1 MKVLIAGA
9 GIAGP
14 ATAIA
19 LRKAGIASVL
29 YEAYPEDATDAG
41 AFVTIAANGQD
52 ALHAIGAHDPV
63 HEASF
68 PASRMRIFD
77 PAGSQVADIPLGRD
91 HPGPRTITRSR
102 LTAVL
107 RDEAAARGV
116 PVEYGKRLTTATT
129 AGTGVRAFFADGAHA
144 DGDVLIG
151 ADGIHSPV
159 RTAIDPATPDP
170 RYTGLM
176 IACGYADT
184 HATTDPGC
192 YDMIHGSRAFLGHT
206 TGPDGRAWWFA
217 RVPAPELTARDL
229 TAPANYWRDQLA
241 DAFAADSTP
250 AATLIRSTSD
260 PITVTSA
267 YDIASLPT
275 WHNDTMTVTGDA
287 AHAASPS
294 TAQGA
299 SMALEDAAVLAQCL
313 RDAPAI
319 PEALTLFEELR
330 RDRVERIVQA
340 GASAQNPAPP
350 SPPTGPRRGNPAEWL
365 YGHHI
370 DWHANVTLL
379 RQAPLVPAD
388 SDRGN
393 QQPPGPRPLS

>member
-1 MKVLIAGA
+1 MKALIAGA

-29 YEAYPEDATDAG
+29 YEAYPEEATDAG

-52 ALHAIGAHDPV
+52 ALNAIDACDPV
-63 HEASF
+63 LDASF

-116 PVEYGKRLTTATT
+116 PVEYGKRLTTAVHT
-129 AGTGVRAFFADGAHA
+129 GTGVRVSFADGSQA

-159 RTAIDPATPDP
+159 RTAIDPAAPDP

-176 IACGYADT
+176 IACGYADA
-184 HATTDPGC
+184 ATADVGC
-192 YDMIHGSRAFLGHT
+192 YDMTHGSRGFLGHT

-217 RVPAPELTARDL
+217 RVPGPELTASDL
-229 TAPANYWRDQLA
+229 AAPATYWRDLLA
-241 DAFAADSTP
+241 EAFAADITP
-250 AATLIRSTSD
+250 AAALIRATSY

-267 YDIASLPT
+267 YDIPSLPT
-275 WHNDTMTVTGDA
+275 WHNDTMTVIGDA
-287 AHAASPS
+287 AHATSPS

-299 SMALEDAAVLAQCL
+299 SMALEDAVVLAQCL
-313 RDAPAI
+313 RDTPVI
-319 PEALTLFEELR
+319 PEALALFEKLR
-330 RDRVERIVQA
+330 RDRAERVVQA
-340 GASAQNPAPP
+340 GASAQNPPPP
-350 SPPTGPRRGNPAEWL
+350 SPPPAPRRGKPAEWL

-370 DWHANVTLL
+370 DWHATVTLP
-379 RQAPLVPAD
+379 RQAPAVPAD

-393 QQPPGPRPLS
+393 Q

>member
-29 YEAYPEDATDAG
+29 YEAHPEDATDAG

-52 ALHAIGAHDPV
+52 ALHAIGAHSPV
-63 HEASF
+63 LDASF

-77 PAGSQVADIPLGRD
+77 PAGTQVADIPLGRD

-102 LTAVL
+102 LASVL
-107 RDEAAARGV
+107 RQEAAARGV
-116 PVEYGKRLTTATT
+116 PVEYGKRLTAAAQT
-129 AGTGVRAFFADGAHA
+129 GTGVRVFFADGSHA
-144 DGDVLIG
+144 DGDVLVG
-151 ADGIHSPV
+151 ADGIRSPV
-159 RTAIDPATPDP
+159 RTAIDPAAPDP

-176 IACGYADT
+176 IACGYADAA
-184 HATTDPGC
+184 ATADAGC

-206 TGPDGRAWWFA
+206 AGPDGRAWWFA
-217 RVPAPELTARDL
+217 RVPGPELTDRDL
-229 TAPANYWRDQLA
+229 TGPADCCRDRLA

-250 AATLIRSTSD
+250 AAALIRSTSD

-267 YDIASLPT
+267 YDIPALPT
-275 WHNDTMTVTGDA
+275 WHNDTMTVIGDA

-299 SMALEDAAVLAQCL
+299 SMALEDAAVLAKCL
-313 RDAPAI
+313 RDMPTI
-319 PEALTLFEELR
+319 PEALELFEKLR
-330 RDRVERIVQA
+330 RDRVERIVRA
-340 GASAQNPAPP
+340 GAGAENPAPP
-350 SPPTGPRRGNPAEWL
+350 SPPSGPRRGNPAEWL
-365 YGHHI
+365 FGHHI
-370 DWHANVTLL
+370 DWHAAVSPPG
-379 RQAPLVPAD
+379 QAPVVPAD
-388 SDRGN
+388 SDREN
-393 QQPPGPRPLS
+393 Q

>member
-19 LRKAGIASVL
+19 LHKAGIASVL
-29 YEAYPEDATDAG
+29 YEARPEDATDAG

-52 ALHAIGAHDPV
+52 ALHAIGARGPV
-63 HEASF
+63 LDASF

-77 PAGSQVADIPLGRD
+77 PAGTQVADIPLGRD

-102 LTAVL
+102 LASVL
-107 RDEAAARGV
+107 RQEAAARGV
-116 PVEYGKRLTTATT
+116 PVEYGKRLTTAART
-129 AGTGVRAFFADGAHA
+129 GTGVRVLFADGSHA
-144 DGDVLIG
+144 DGDVLVG
-151 ADGIHSPV
+151 ADGIRSPV
-159 RTAIDPATPDP
+159 RTAIDPAAPGP

-176 IACGYADT
+176 IACGYAAGAA
-184 HATTDPGC
+184 ATADPGC

-206 TGPDGRAWWFA
+206 AGPDGRAWWFA
-217 RVPAPELTARDL
+217 RVPGPELTGRDL
-229 TAPANYWRDQLA
+229 AAPAACWRDRLA

-250 AATLIRSTSD
+250 AAALIRSTSD
-260 PITVTSA
+260 PVTVTVTSA
-267 YDIASLPT
+267 YDIPALPT

-313 RDAPAI
+313 RDVPAI
-319 PEALTLFEELR
+319 PEALALFEKLR
-330 RDRVERIVQA
+330 RDRVERIVRA
-340 GASAQNPAPP
+340 GASGENPAPP
-350 SPPTGPRRGNPAEWL
+350 SPPPGPRRGNPAEWL
-365 YGHHI
+365 FAHHI
-370 DWHANVTLL
+370 DWHATITLP
-379 RQAPLVPAD
+379 R
-388 SDRGN
+388 SDREN
-393 QQPPGPRPLS
+393 HPPNADMV